1 MIHVELAK
9 QDFSNHGISYPVQV
23 ERPHMA
29 NRTLEQFVLISIAIL
44 AYKAM
49 DEKNNLYNKMSWGG
63 YERLETSREL
73 TEYALSSGL
82 YNTAEKLRTVIMF
95 KQWKAY
101 GASRVQMDKLLAV
114 THEFVKRWSKI
125 NDTKTINT
133 R

>member
-1 MIHVELAK
+1 MIHVELAMH
-9 QDFSNHGISYPVQV
+9 DFSKHGISYPVQV

-29 NRTLEQFVLISIAIL
+29 NRTLEQFVLISIGIL

-49 DEKNNLYNKMSWGG
+49 DSKNNKYRKVNGM
-63 YERLETSREL
+63 YERLETSQEL
-73 TEYALSSGL
+73 NDDVLSSGV
-82 YNTAEKLRTVIMF
+82 YGTLRTIDSVILF
-95 KQWKAY
+95 KQWTAY